1 MGSEMCIR
9 DSRSAV
15 IRIPA
20 YAKTPNMRRFELR
33 NPDATCNPY
42 FCYAAL
48 LMAGLDGIEN
58 KIDPHENGWGP
69 YDVNLYTLS
78 DEEKAKLQGLPTSL
92 DAALDALEADHD
104 YLTKGGVFP
113 EALLRSFIAAKRRE
127 CAAMAAIPHPAEFER
142 YYNL

>member
-1 MGSEMCIR
+1 
-9 DSRSAV
+9 
-15 IRIPA
+15 
-20 YAKTPNMRRFELR
+20 MRR
-33 NPDATCNPY
+33 PS
-42 FCYAAL
+42 
-48 LMAGLDGIEN
+48 LDGIEN

>member
-1 MGSEMCIR
+1 M
-9 DSRSAV
+9 
-15 IRIPA
+15 
-20 YAKTPNMRRFELR
+20 
-33 NPDATCNPY
+33 
-42 FCYAAL
+42 
-48 LMAGLDGIEN
+48 DGIEN

-113 EALLRSFIAAKRRE
+113 ESAAPQLHRRQ
-127 CAAMAAIPHPAEFER
+127 AQGVRGHGRHPASR
-142 YYNL
+142 GI